1 MNAEDLVV
9 DDCGYWEA
17 IEALNELL
25 PQFQSIS
32 SFALVVESINSVDG
46 AAFVIASQ
54 KEEILWILDFVRKH
68 ETNDFEILL
77 AAIDIVTQKQV
88 I

>member
-25 PQFQSIS
+25 PQLQSIS
-32 SFALVVESINSVDG
+32 SFALVVEPINSVDG

-54 KEEILWILDFVRKH
+54 KEEIFWILDFIRKH
-68 ETNDFEILL
+68 ETNDFEVLL
-77 AAIDIVTQKQV
+77 ATIDIVTQKQV